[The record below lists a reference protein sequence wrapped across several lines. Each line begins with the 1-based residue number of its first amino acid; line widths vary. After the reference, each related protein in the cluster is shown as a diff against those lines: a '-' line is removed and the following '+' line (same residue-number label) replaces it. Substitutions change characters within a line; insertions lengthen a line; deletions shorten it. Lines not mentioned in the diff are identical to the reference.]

1 MKKILLF
8 SVVVLCALGYVEGV
22 FAYGACGSNE
32 IEFQGNQDYYDDEF
46 VYSNKDAFNSAKIID
61 ESDEGKGSLKGGV
74 FYECDN
80 EQGCRHG
87 AFIAMKPGHV
97 IGNDNE
103 IGVTKLYRC
112 TYEYMIGG
120 NGDYWKELDVQPCE
134 SSDVIKIDTVGT
146 DTDNSYYRYR
156 EKWENGD
163 YVYCYKNA
171 EQIACEDAKKR
182 GEPAN
187 WNGYECNCGDVQ
199 KWDSVNKKCIV
210 VCEDDETWDAINQI
224 CVPKVSK
231 DDLQCSAINVCND
244 YYRSSNFSL
253 YKDCIDCC
261 RKEKDGFSWDA
272 ISKTCQ
278 KNEDDNGDRLGG
290 NETPGSGKNP
300 TCTQRYGCYS
310 LSADKQKACVACCSV
325 SSAVAN
331 WNPIAQTC
339 ECVDK
344 SQNFDPVT
352 KMCSGGSV
360 VNPPVVTMPEP
371 ETYRCDLNKL
381 LELRNKYSNN
391 SEVVRLIDDLIKKCN
406 EGISETE
413 YNNLYINITVIIT
426 NIQNTTISS
435 SKTKISNAVA
445 KLNKIASDFNTSV
458 WKNAE
463 GKFNTSRLISDSV
476 AGVVLGTAGGLI
488 TSSVV
493 KKNQVESGFEDIQCT
508 VGGQVVAGW
517 GDQFRVGIQ

>member
-1 MKKILLF
+1 MKSRFFIKFLVVFSLF
-8 SVVVLCALGYVEGV
+8 AVPQLSFAICNSPVTLG
-22 FAYGACGSNE
+22 FD
-32 IEFQGNQDYYDDEF
+32 GNQEPDDDEF
-46 VYSNKDAFNSAKIID
+46 LYETKKQFELTKSGYENS
-61 ESDEGKGSLKGGV
+61 GKQNSGDGRG
-74 FYECDN
+74 YECDYVSSS
-80 EQGCRHG
+80 GCSG
-87 AFIAMKPGHV
+87 DDVIEMPAGHV
-97 IGNDNE
+97 FEGVVINSVRRYQCKANWYSGDRWEVVNDNVCSTRGFGD
-103 IGVTKLYRC
+103 IRVGYCTSAGDGKCKKLTDIDC
-112 TYEYMIGG
+112 SGYEKTDV
-120 NGDYWKELDVQPCE
+120 NGTAFHGICYEGPKFVCVAVECIE
-134 SSDVIKIDTVGT
+134 GM
-146 DTDNSYYRYR
+146 RA
-156 EKWENGD
+156 ENGKCVIDKANNDNNESEESDASKKCKDSGGSWSIDSASCSCDSNKNLKEQNGVCVCISDD
-163 YVYCYKNA
+163 YTYS
-171 EQIACEDAKKR
+171 ESE
-182 GEPAN
+182 
-187 WNGYECNCGDVQ
+187 
-199 KWDSVNKKCIV
+199 KKCI
-210 VCEDDETWDAINQI
+210 
-224 CVPKVSK
+224 KK
-231 DDLQCSAINVCND
+231 
-244 YYRSSNFSL
+244 
-253 YKDCIDCC
+253 
-261 RKEKDGFSWDA
+261 
-272 ISKTCQ
+272 
-278 KNEDDNGDRLGG
+278 GG
-290 NETPGSGKNP
+290 NETPVSGENP

-310 LSADKQKACVACCSV
+310 LPADKQKACVACCSV

-339 ECVDK
+339 ECVNK
-344 SQNFDPVT
+344 SQTFNPDT
-352 KMCSGGSV
+352 KMCSGGV
-360 VNPPVVTMPEP
+360 VNPPVVVTPTP